1 MPCYTDREVTVELNV
16 ADPNLLTAGLK
27 AAGFTVQT
35 TPRGFYVTNS
45 KGQQA
50 HVRDGKITTTGSAQ
64 SIINEI
70 KRAYSGEV
78 VRTAA
83 KRFGWTLNKT
93 SQTNTVIAG
102 RRF

>member
-1 MPCYTDREVTVELNV
+1 MPCYTQREVTVELNV
-16 ADPNLLTAGLK
+16 ANPELLTAGLK

-45 KGQQA
+45 KGLQA
-50 HVRDGKITTTGSAQ
+50 HIRDGKITTAAQ
-64 SIINEI
+64 TESIINEI

-83 KRFGWTLNKT
+83 KRFGWNLNKT
-93 SQTNTVIAG
+93 SEANTVLAA

>member
-1 MPCYTDREVTVELNV
+1 MPCYTQREVTVELNV
-16 ADPNLLTAGLK
+16 ADVNLLTAGLK

-50 HVRDGKITTTGSAQ
+50 HIRDGKITTQQTSND
-64 SIINEI
+64 IINEV

-83 KRFGWTLNKT
+83 KRFGWTLSKT
-93 SQTNTVIAG
+93 NEQNTVVAG